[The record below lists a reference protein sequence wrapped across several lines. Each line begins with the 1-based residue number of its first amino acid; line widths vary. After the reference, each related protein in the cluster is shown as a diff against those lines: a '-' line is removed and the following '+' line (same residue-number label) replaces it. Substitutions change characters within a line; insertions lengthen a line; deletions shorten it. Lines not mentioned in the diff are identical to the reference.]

1 MKNYTKIC
9 NEQLKEINGGGKA
22 GKAIAIFDA
31 FLDGW
36 NGFYNAA
43 DGIEHRHSRNDK
55 YHHYRHCDY
64 KFYQREGL
72 LFQ

>member
-31 FLDGW
+31 FLDG
-36 NGFYNAA
+36 
-43 DGIEHRHSRNDK
+43 
-55 YHHYRHCDY
+55 
-64 KFYQREGL
+64 
-72 LFQ
+72 

>member
-1 MKNYTKIC
+1 MKNCVKIR

-31 FLDGW
+31 LLDGW

-43 DGIEHRHSRNDK
+43 KNSKAHLGRGPLGGSFK
-55 YHHYRHCDY
+55 
-64 KFYQREGL
+64 
-72 LFQ
+72 